1 MENDSDQDSQRNPA
15 VPANDGT
22 TLSQDDGKNDS
33 GQEEKGGNANEQIQ
47 IYVREISEMVAFLDY
62 SFERAFT
69 IKEKS
74 YIRAYKDHV
83 LDIQKSLNKIMLEV
97 VLCLV

>member
-1 MENDSDQDSQRNPA
+1 MDDQSDNSQKAAPSQVLPDNTTMSQGE
-15 VPANDGT
+15 DGT
-22 TLSQDDGKNDS
+22 QNDAQDKEKPSSNDL
-33 GQEEKGGNANEQIQ
+33 IQ
-47 IYVREISEMVAFLDY
+47 INVREISEMVAFLDY

-83 LDIQKSLNKIMLEV
+83 LNIQAEL
-97 VLCLV
+97 

>member
-1 MENDSDQDSQRNPA
+1 VDAQ
-15 VPANDGT
+15 
-22 TLSQDDGKNDS
+22 
-33 GQEEKGGNANEQIQ
+33 GQKKPSSNELIQ
-47 IYVREISEMVAFLDY
+47 NHVREISEMVAFLDY

-83 LDIQKSLNKIMLEV
+83 LNIQAEL
-97 VLCLV
+97 

>member
-1 MENDSDQDSQRNPA
+1 MESASDRQVDVTDHKQSDLHSPSYPHKESS
-15 VPANDGT
+15 VIDIG
-22 TLSQDDGKNDS
+22 DDKNNGHDIQHYI
-33 GQEEKGGNANEQIQ
+33 QEIT
-47 IYVREISEMVAFLDY
+47 EMIAFLDY

-83 LDIQKSLNKIMLEV
+83 MTI
-97 VLCLV
+97 

>member
-1 MENDSDQDSQRNPA
+1 
-15 VPANDGT
+15 
-22 TLSQDDGKNDS
+22 
-33 GQEEKGGNANEQIQ
+33 
-47 IYVREISEMVAFLDY
+47 MVAFLDY

-83 LDIQKSLNKIMLEV
+83 LKIQSELDSLRSVTFDKNLLEKTKQDKIKQF
-97 VLCLV
+97 

>member
-1 MENDSDQDSQRNPA
+1 MDSENEP
-15 VPANDGT
+15 T
-22 TLSQDDGKNDS
+22 
-33 GQEEKGGNANEQIQ
+33 NEPIEAIKKPTSNELIQ
-47 IYVREISEMVAFLDY
+47 MYIKEISEMVAFLDY

-83 LDIQKSLNKIMLEV
+83 TKI
-97 VLCLV
+97 

>member
-1 MENDSDQDSQRNPA
+1 MSQGE
-15 VPANDGT
+15 DGT
-22 TLSQDDGKNDS
+22 QNDAQDKEKPSSNDL
-33 GQEEKGGNANEQIQ
+33 IQ
-47 IYVREISEMVAFLDY
+47 INVREISEMVAFLDY

-83 LDIQKSLNKIMLEV
+83 LNIQAEL
-97 VLCLV
+97 